1 MVESDPVML
10 VPVPVASPVTFGL
23 STGVHVY
30 VVPAGT
36 IVVGGALTGVTLNVP
51 PLQMVAV

>member
-1 MVESDPVML
+1 ML

-30 VVPAGT
+30 AVPAGT
-36 IVVGGALTGVTLNVP
+36 IVVGGAFTGVTLKVA
-51 PLQMVAV
+51 PLQIVTV